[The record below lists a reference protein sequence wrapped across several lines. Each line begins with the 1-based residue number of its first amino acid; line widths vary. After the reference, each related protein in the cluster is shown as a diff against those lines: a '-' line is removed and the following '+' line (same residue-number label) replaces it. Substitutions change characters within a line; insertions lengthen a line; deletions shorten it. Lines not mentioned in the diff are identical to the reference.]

1 MMRSSVV
8 RPTFPIWGL
17 TSHNVYLIASLKSN
31 PVYQPTVSQRIHE
44 NMLSLYYLSQCWL
57 SDVVFLQLLCLR
69 YFRFHFWGFVP
80 LMCCLVDVGWPLTR
94 NLSRFFVLLYKGYVS
109 LFLLTY
115 LLCCLPHVC
124 YCIKLFGAT
133 FKVCLSRLWLF
144 DYFNGKVR
152 RFFKISY

>member
-1 MMRSSVV
+1 MMRSPVV

-44 NMLSLYYLSQCWL
+44 KYVVTLFSITMLTFWCCILA
-57 SDVVFLQLLCLR
+57 VIVFTLFQ
-69 YFRFHFWGFVP
+69 FHFWGFVP
-80 LMCCLVDVGWPLTR
+80 LMCCLVDVGWPLAR

>member
-31 PVYQPTVSQRIHE
+31 PVYQPTFHNVFMK

-80 LMCCLVDVGWPLTR
+80 LMCCLVDVGWPLAR

-115 LLCCLPHVC
+115 LLCCLPLAC

>member
-1 MMRSSVV
+1 
-8 RPTFPIWGL
+8 
-17 TSHNVYLIASLKSN
+17 
-31 PVYQPTVSQRIHE
+31 
-44 NMLSLYYLSQCWL
+44 
-57 SDVVFLQLLCLR
+57 
-69 YFRFHFWGFVP
+69 
-80 LMCCLVDVGWPLTR
+80 MCCLVDVGWPLAR
-94 NLSRFFVLLYKGYVS
+94 SLSRFFVLLYKDYVS

-115 LLCCLPHVC
+115 LLCCLPHVY

>member
-44 NMLSLYYLSQCWL
+44 KYVVTLLSITMLTFWCCILAVIVFTLFQVSLLRFCSSYVLPCWRGMATRSQP
-57 SDVVFLQLLCLR
+57 F
-69 YFRFHFWGFVP
+69 P
-80 LMCCLVDVGWPLTR
+80 L
-94 NLSRFFVLLYKGYVS
+94 FVLLYKGYVS

-115 LLCCLPHVC
+115 LLCCLPHAC

-152 RFFKISY
+152 HFFKVSY